1 MWRMRLSTPIIS
13 IVGKSKSG
21 KTTLLEKL
29 IPELKSRGYR
39 IGVIKHDV
47 HNHQIDIPG
56 KDSYRIKE
64 SGAETIIISSSK
76 KISMIRDL
84 KEEID
89 LRFIEFKYLED
100 MDLILTEGYKRRKFP
115 KIEVLRSKVSKEP
128 SCSPNEVFAF
138 ISDFP
143 IKSKRPVFDIDD
155 IKAFADFIES
165 KFLLKKKK
173 KKVELFAGGKK
184 IPVKK
189 FVQDFIINVI
199 KAMLSSLKGVD
210 KDKKIEL
217 KIEEEK

>member
-1 MWRMRLSTPIIS
+1 MSTPIIS

-39 IGVIKHDV
+39 IGVIKHDI

-84 KEEID
+84 KKEMD

-100 MDLILTEGYKRRKFP
+100 MDLILTEGYKRKKFP
-115 KIEVLRSKVSKEP
+115 KIEILRSKVSKEP
-128 SCSPNEVFAF
+128 LCSPNELLAF

-155 IKAFADFIES
+155 IKAFADFIENR
-165 KFLLKKKK
+165 FLLKKKK
-173 KKVELFAGGKK
+173 KKAELFAGGKK
-184 IPVKK
+184 ISVNK
-189 FVQDFIINVI
+189 FVQDLIINVI
-199 KAMLSSLKGVD
+199 KTMLSSLKGVD
-210 KDKKIEL
+210 KNKKIEL